1 MTATPMKVFLKMSQ
15 VKPRKH
21 ILSVG
26 KKSASGSLG
35 APFSSGSNPLPKE
48 ARGERRHVIVRTGLI
63 GIATNVLLS
72 AVKLIIGFAASSLAF
87 ILDGINNLTDAF
99 SSVITIIGIKLAS
112 KPADKKHPMG
122 HGRVEYLSALI
133 IGLIIMATGVFALR
147 DAIVK
152 IIHPAFGDYAP
163 FDLWIMLAAIAVK
176 LLLGIYT
183 RQQGKR
189 TDSDAL
195 KASGVDA
202 LFDALVTV
210 TTLIAMGCDVLLHV
224 TVDGW
229 VSSFISLVVIKA
241 GWDITR
247 NVIDQVLG
255 TRINPQLAK
264 DIKHTI
270 DAFPEVLGVHD
281 LFLDSYG
288 PDQMIG
294 SVHIAVDHRMTA
306 DKIDVLS
313 RNISGAIAAQ
323 YNIIITCGVYGVSP
337 EDPQEQALFEKISN
351 MVMAHENALSI
362 HGFYWNRTDN
372 IIQFDI
378 VRSFDIKHPEQWLAA
393 IQKELEE
400 KIPGYTYKIHLDIDY
415 AE

>member
-1 MTATPMKVFLKMSQ
+1 MSQ
-15 VKPRKH
+15 VKPRKRG
-21 ILSVG
+21 ISISSKG
-26 KKSASGSLG
+26 ASGSPD
-35 APFSSGSNPLPKE
+35 APFSSGVNTPPKE
-48 ARGERRHVIVRTGLI
+48 ASETRKHVIVRTGFI
-63 GIATNVLLS
+63 GIGTNVLLS

-99 SSVITIIGIKLAS
+99 SSVVTIIGIKLAS
-112 KPADKKHPMG
+112 RPADKKHPMG
-122 HGRVEYLSALI
+122 YGRVEYLSALI
-133 IGLIIMATGVFALR
+133 IGLIIMATGAFALR
-147 DAIVK
+147 DAVVK
-152 IIHPAFGDYAP
+152 IIHPSFGDYAP
-163 FDLWIMLAAIAVK
+163 FDLWIMLAAIVVK

-183 RQQGKR
+183 RKQGKR

-210 TTLIAMGCDVLLHV
+210 TAVIAMGCDVLLHI

-247 NVIDQVLG
+247 DVVDQVLG
-255 TRINPQLAK
+255 TRINPQFAK

-270 DAFPEVLGVHD
+270 ASFPQVLGVHD

-294 SVHIAVDHRMTA
+294 SVHIAVDHSMTA
-306 DKIDVLS
+306 DKIDILS
-313 RNISGAIAAQ
+313 RNISAKILAQ

-337 EDPQEQALFEKISN
+337 EDPQEQALFEKIST
-351 MVMAHENALSI
+351 MVMAHKNALSI